1 MSAQTTARGA
11 EGALVEIPALRD
23 ADRRAFEASIVIA
36 KSRAARTGENLND
49 LLDHMD
55 RADRR
60 TLSATNILASG
71 DHATRG
77 TWKGRTNFDVVGGF
91 LRSVDPGEW
100 STRHGQR
107 AALRA

>member
-1 MSAQTTARGA
+1 MAQDTAA
-11 EGALVEIPALRD
+11 IPSLARE
-23 ADRRAFEASIVIA
+23 AFDRSIELA
-36 KSRAARTGENLND
+36 KQRAARTGENLND
-49 LLDHMD
+49 LLDRMDRMDRMD
-55 RADRR
+55 RADHR

-91 LRSVDPGEW
+91 LRPVSPDQW
-100 STRHGQR
+100 STRLGQR

>member
-1 MSAQTTARGA
+1 MAQNTAA
-11 EGALVEIPALRD
+11 IPSLARE
-23 ADRRAFEASIVIA
+23 AFDRSIELA
-36 KSRAARTGENLND
+36 KQRAARTGENLND
-49 LLDHMD
+49 LLDRMD
-55 RADRR
+55 RADHR

-91 LRSVDPGEW
+91 LRPVSPEQW
-100 STRHGQR
+100 STRLGQR